1 MAVDKTIVN
10 LIWKRKIGERGRE
23 IGENHRENGG
33 SLGKI
38 GESRW
43 ENGGNGFYF
52 GERRREN
59 GGSGREIGEH
69 DPRIGGDASAMGK
82 IARKKGAGLKAVP
95 MQAKISGEPRIHVSG
110 GIHFERTRHF
120 SAPFRCPSGLT
131 VCKRARGL

>member
-43 ENGGNGFYF
+43 ENGGGHRENGGNGFYF

-82 IARKKGAGLKAVP
+82 IARKKGTGLKAVP
-95 MQAKISGEPRIHVSG
+95 RPAKISGEPRIHVRGEFILNAHAISLL
-110 GIHFERTRHF
+110 HFV
-120 SAPFRCPSGLT
+120 AQ
-131 VCKRARGL
+131 AD